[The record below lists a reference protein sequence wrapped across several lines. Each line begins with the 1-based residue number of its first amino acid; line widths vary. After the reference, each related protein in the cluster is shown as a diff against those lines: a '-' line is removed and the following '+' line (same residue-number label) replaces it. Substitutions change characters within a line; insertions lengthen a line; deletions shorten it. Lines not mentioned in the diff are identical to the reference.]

1 MYLRGEAA
9 RLSRNQYGLVHK
21 KQLIARGYS
30 ESAIKTGLRRGELVW
45 QLPGVL
51 RATCVPRCWE
61 QRPLGVVLWG
71 GDLTAVSH
79 LTSAVIHGLV
89 TPCTG
94 PIEVTSDHRLRKR
107 SGIVSHQNRLVG
119 ADIVAVR
126 FIPCTTVMRTLVDL
140 CHTDPDAAEVALD
153 AVLRMGSV
161 SLEVLNDY
169 VELAATQKVRGS
181 AALRR
186 LLSVRG
192 DDEALSESEME
203 SLYSRVTRIGSIPMG
218 ERQAPRDG
226 VRKGRVDIWYPE
238 QNLVVELD
246 GRKWHS
252 SRRELKRDKRYD
264 NLLNVSGKRVLRL
277 NWEDLTEER
286 DYTLDLLRR
295 ALGLHPLS

>member
-1 MYLRGEAA
+1 
-9 RLSRNQYGLVHK
+9 
-21 KQLIARGYS
+21 
-30 ESAIKTGLRRGELVW
+30 
-45 QLPGVL
+45 
-51 RATCVPRCWE
+51 
-61 QRPLGVVLWG
+61 
-71 GDLTAVSH
+71 
-79 LTSAVIHGLV
+79 
-89 TPCTG
+89 
-94 PIEVTSDHRLRKR
+94 
-107 SGIVSHQNRLVG
+107 
-119 ADIVAVR
+119 
-126 FIPCTTVMRTLVDL
+126 MRTLVDL
-140 CHTDPDAAEVALD
+140 SHTDPDAAEVALD
-153 AVLRMGSV
+153 AALRMGSV
-161 SLEVLNDY
+161 SLQVLNDY
-169 VELAATQKVRGS
+169 VDLAANQKVRGS

-203 SLYSRVTRIGSIPMG
+203 SLYGRVTRIGSIPMG
-218 ERQAPRDG
+218 VRQAPRDG

-295 ALGLHPLS
+295 ALGLHQVS